1 MELIVDSR
9 DSFWSIAKKK
19 ITVLSFLPFHHVFY
33 VLDNWHAWHIVQIQA
48 MFWHYFQGCFFAVG
62 TCFIKQY
69 ISCKIFKAV
78 VFWSAQ
84 QKKKKKKLWQVRKI
98 SLWNSSQFISTGLF
112 CTCLLV
118 LLLCGFWCNTL
129 NPFALS
135 FNFATVGAQY
145 FHVLE
150 NLPLLFFS
158 QPHSTL
164 HNVALC

>member
-1 MELIVDSR
+1 MNFCRKLGGGAYCRQQRQLLEYIKK
-9 DSFWSIAKKK
+9 KKK

-84 QKKKKKKLWQVRKI
+84 QKKKKKSCDKWEKLACETALNLSPLAYFVPVCWCCSCADFDVI
-98 SLWNSSQFISTGLF
+98 PWIHLPWASI
-112 CTCLLV
+112 
-118 LLLCGFWCNTL
+118 LLL
-129 NPFALS
+129 
-135 FNFATVGAQY
+135 
-145 FHVLE
+145 
-150 NLPLLFFS
+150 
-158 QPHSTL
+158 
-164 HNVALC
+164 